1 MHLKFTTYMTN
12 VINVIKNLSFLK
24 KILKKLKKEYYS
36 CANIRNGFNFYRNG
50 KISSCCYTVEND
62 LIIGNIEDKDII
74 KKIEKF
80 QNNLIKLHK
89 KGLVP
94 ECCKNCTNFRKNK
107 WNDRINKKLS
117 WIPLNH
123 YKICNLKCVHC
134 GYRKNDDNE
143 KDTNHDLVLNLL
155 KKLHKKRKLRS
166 DCTIAIGGG
175 EPSINKGVEQI
186 LQFCLDKKYKALI
199 NSNGAKYSKIFA
211 DGVNKGLF
219 ALDLTPDAGSKEVY
233 LKIKGADFFEIAWDN
248 IKKYVKATDG
258 KANVKFIIE
267 EGNVDDIRNMINKSL
282 EVGIKHVTLAFDL
295 NIQKE
300 DFEKYRK
307 PINKFINLCK
317 ENDIRCDVSS
327 FVPREILN

>member
-1 MHLKFTTYMTN
+1 MN
-12 VINVIKNLSFLK
+12 IIK
-24 KILKKLKKEYYS
+24 KILNKLKKEYYS
-36 CANIRNGFNFYRNG
+36 CSSIRNGFNFYRSG
-50 KISSCCYTVEND
+50 KISSCCYTTEND

-89 KGLVP
+89 KGLAP
-94 ECCKNCTNFRKNK
+94 ECCKKCINFKSAK
-107 WNDRINKKLS
+107 WNDKQNKKLS
-117 WIPLNH
+117 GIPLNH

-143 KDTNHDLVLNLL
+143 KDTSHDLVLNLL
-155 KKLHKKRKLRS
+155 NKLHKKRKLKS
-166 DCTIAIGGG
+166 DCLIAIGGG
-175 EPSINKGVEQI
+175 EPSINKGIEKI
-186 LQFCLDKKYKALI
+186 LQFCLDNNYKALI
-199 NSNGAKYSKIFA
+199 NSNGAKYSEIFTK
-211 DGVNKGLF
+211 GVNENLF

-233 LKIKGADFFEIAWDN
+233 LKIKGADFFDTAWEN
-248 IKKYVKATDG
+248 IKKYTQNTNG

-267 EGNVDDIRNMINKSL
+267 EGNVDDIQNMINKSL

-307 PINKFINLCK
+307 PVNEFMNLCK
-317 ENDIRCDVSS
+317 ENNIKCNISS
-327 FVPREILN
+327 FVPKELLIS